1 MAKAAYWVFSDAEA
15 RKLGERTGLD
25 TPVVLAVND
34 EHWVEGP
41 SIAFQPQRKCLVLR
55 LGSMVA
61 RLKLK
66 GIDGGSHKRWR
77 MWLNSR
83 LREEPY
89 PSLDMHGLTP

>member
-1 MAKAAYWVFSDAEA
+1 MA
-15 RKLGERTGLD
+15 
-25 TPVVLAVND
+25 
-34 EHWVEGP
+34 
-41 SIAFQPQRKCLVLR
+41 
-55 LGSMVA
+55 A

-89 PSLDMHGLTP
+89 PGLDMHGLALGNQGDAPQGVERAQVLHGCRQLVS